1 MTDNPQIR
9 ANLIATYARGNHAI
23 RWSTRLT
30 DGIEL
35 WNPGRFEYNTDE
47 SSWSQHDVVYT
58 YTLPSSNDIN
68 VAVLNV
74 MDNEPPLRA
83 NSLTTVRSQFYDPRM
98 RMVRVEYTHAF

>member
-1 MTDNPQIR
+1 M
-9 ANLIATYARGNHAI
+9 
-23 RWSTRLT
+23 
-30 DGIEL
+30 
-35 WNPGRFEYNTDE
+35 
-47 SSWSQHDVVYT
+47 YT